1 MRRLV
6 AALELKRWKVEA
18 GTTLFR
24 SVIGFMNGTL
34 LGNAVRRDMVAV
46 KRNVCPCR
54 CLCRKKGVKPC
65 SEKVGAVDAFSQLRV
80 KYLDLSWRGEFKSDC
95 AKVYRGALHIK
106 EFAIRQPFL
115 YLER

>member
-34 LGNAVRRDMVAV
+34 LGNAMRRDMVAV
-46 KRNVCPCR
+46 KRNVLAGVCVGKR
-54 CLCRKKGVKPC
+54 WESRVARKPGRLTRFLN
-65 SEKVGAVDAFSQLRV
+65 SELNIWILPGAAS
-80 KYLDLSWRGEFKSDC
+80 LSLT
-95 AKVYRGALHIK
+95 AKVYREALHIK
-106 EFAIRQPFL
+106 EFAIRQAFL